1 MEDMSYQNGTFSFDF
16 SNYELGIQTP
26 DAGSKMCA
34 NSAKGQHIHLIA
46 NTQPYAAY
54 YTSAFQHDLPNGEH
68 YLLAFLSRSYHE
80 SIKNGQAYIAKQ
92 VNIQDKTLQE
102 ASDISEPMLFYS
114 RPKGTY
120 VGAEQTDKVM
130 LDFFLLNAEL
140 GDSYKVK
147 AVINDEEHI
156 LDGWQPYFI
165 EGLPMG
171 ENMITLTLIDAEGN
185 KVDTP
190 LNPVTRKFTL
200 KAAPAE
206 AAPCAKH
213 KGQRRCAPLAL
224 SIATKKVEPPTGK
237 LYLQLQ
243 LERCSSKI
251 SPYLD
256 TPKVSCFGF
265 YFVTFR

>member
-1 MEDMSYQNGTFSFDF
+1 MRLRTSLLAMALLMLFSCGNNTGSEEQDKQEEKDGSQSSEMQYSVTPFPASPEYREAVMEDMSYQNGTFSFDF

-206 AAPCAKH
+206 EAN
-213 KGQRRCAPLAL
+213 Q
-224 SIATKKVEPPTGK
+224 
-237 LYLQLQ
+237 Y
-243 LERCSSKI
+243 
-251 SPYLD
+251 
-256 TPKVSCFGF
+256 
-265 YFVTFR
+265 